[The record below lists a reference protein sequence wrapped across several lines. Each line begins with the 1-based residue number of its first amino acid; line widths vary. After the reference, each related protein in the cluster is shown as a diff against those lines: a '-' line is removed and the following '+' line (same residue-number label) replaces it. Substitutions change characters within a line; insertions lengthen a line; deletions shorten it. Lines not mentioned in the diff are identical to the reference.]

1 MKKFLVLLIALMLFA
16 PWQAFAQ
23 AKEQVII
30 DTSGS
35 IKGYIAVELNNID
48 KKHKVLVQK
57 GETQYFYTFSPE
69 SNKDNL
75 PLQLGEGNYKIT
87 VFENISGT
95 SYRQVKSVSLAADFQ
110 NDVDPFL
117 QSVQLIEWDPTMPAI
132 AKAAELTKGL
142 ESDAAKVAAVHNYV
156 ISNVKYDYKKIN
168 GLTTS
173 YIPDTNLTFAN
184 GTGICYD
191 FSSLMAG
198 MLRSVGVPTK
208 LVKGYTPNAVGY
220 HAWNEA
226 LIDGKWVVIDSSYD
240 SQMKAAG
247 SKYSMIKDAN
257 LYSKTYEY

>member
-1 MKKFLVLLIALMLFA
+1 MKNFLVFLIALMLFA
-16 PWQAFAQ
+16 PCQSFAQ
-23 AKEQVII
+23 AKEQIII

-35 IKGYIAVELNNID
+35 TKGYIAVELNNID

-142 ESDAAKVAAVHNYV
+142 ESDAAKVAAIHNYV
-156 ISNVKYDYKKIN
+156 ISNVKYDYNKIN

-173 YIPDTNLTFAN
+173 YIPDNNLTFAN